1 MREQGKI
8 PNTSKNHRF
17 IGQLRLTLHLQEQA
31 FLELQNI
38 AMEIEERY
46 WKLKEVKDGL
56 RKNRQE
62 CAEIHSM
69 VAAHVLLPHARRKVI
84 VEALINYGKK
94 LTAVVNPRTQGGRGL
109 NQVLKGL
116 SNIEKSKRK
125 IEWLMWDMGNKLEL
139 MQDSRS
145 GIRGNWHTPLKN
157 IALTK

>member
-1 MREQGKI
+1 MREQGKM
-8 PNTSKNHRF
+8 PNTSKDHRF
-17 IGQLRLTLHLQEQA
+17 IGQLRMTLHLQEQA

-84 VEALINYGKK
+84 VEALITYGKK
-94 LTAVVNPRTQGGRGL
+94 LTAVVNPRTPGGRGL
-109 NQVLKGL
+109 NQVLKGF

-125 IEWLMWDMGNKLEL
+125 IEWLMWDMGNKLEP

-145 GIRGNWHTPLKN
+145 RIRGNWHTPLKN